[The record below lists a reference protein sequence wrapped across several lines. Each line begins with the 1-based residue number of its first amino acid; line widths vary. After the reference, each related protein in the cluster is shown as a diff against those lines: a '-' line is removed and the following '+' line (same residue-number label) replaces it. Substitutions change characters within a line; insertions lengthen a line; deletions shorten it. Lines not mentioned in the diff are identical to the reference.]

1 MSNPFFLVSING
13 KININEK
20 KEGEDMSLS
29 LQMAIK
35 RNILFIRLRGELDQA
50 SVEGLKYRV
59 TEVLNK
65 YYIRHIIINLEE
77 VPFMDSSGIGFIIER
92 YSQLKERR
100 GKVVVCSMNE
110 MIERIFMLSG
120 LKKICLVASTEDEAQ
135 SVLEVV

>member
-1 MSNPFFLVSING
+1 
-13 KININEK
+13 
-20 KEGEDMSLS
+20 MSLS

-50 SVEGLKYRV
+50 SVDGLKYRV

-77 VPFMDSSGIGFIIER
+77 VPFMDSSGIGFIIGR

-100 GKVVVCSMNE
+100 GKVVVCAMNE

-120 LKKICLVASTEDEAQ
+120 LKKICLVAASEDEAQ

>member
-65 YYIRHIIINLEE
+65 Y
-77 VPFMDSSGIGFIIER
+77 
-92 YSQLKERR
+92 
-100 GKVVVCSMNE
+100 
-110 MIERIFMLSG
+110 
-120 LKKICLVASTEDEAQ
+120 
-135 SVLEVV
+135 